1 MAMPDLA
8 PVYERLESLLSKHTS
23 GLKVS
28 HDFADAN
35 AATTATARERA
46 RPSLPREPK
55 WSCWGLRASGT
66 RTGSALPG

>member
-8 PVYERLESLLSKHTS
+8 PVYERLESMLSKHTS

-35 AATTATARERA
+35 AATTPAARA
-46 RPSLPREPK
+46 HRPSPRRDPR
-55 WSCWGLRASGT
+55 WSCWAPRASGT
-66 RTGSALPG
+66 RTVSASPG